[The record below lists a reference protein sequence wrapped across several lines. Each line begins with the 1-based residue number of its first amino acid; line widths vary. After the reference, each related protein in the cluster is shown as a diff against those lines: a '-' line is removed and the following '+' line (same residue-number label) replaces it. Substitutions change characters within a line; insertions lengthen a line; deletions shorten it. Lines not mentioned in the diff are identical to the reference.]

1 MSNHQLIPLN
11 RLIVSRPNVRRT
23 DRKAEIDALA
33 SSITAHGLLQNLT
46 VSPTET
52 DKFEVIAGGRRLAAL
67 KSLAKSGAIAR
78 DFAVPCQIIES
89 DGASEVSL
97 AENVQRVAMDAMDEV
112 EAFSALAD
120 AGQSVE
126 DIARRFGIGAR
137 HVEQRLALAALSPK
151 IKAAYRRGDVTLDAA
166 RAFCLVD
173 DHPKQ
178 EAVFKSLSKP
188 ITHPGSVRSQLMQ
201 GRMRHTDRLARFV
214 GLEAY
219 EAAGGTLKRD
229 LFETDGIYV
238 DDPALINKLAHDR
251 LDAVRD
257 DALSQ
262 GWAWVEVNINQHRFE
277 SAYGARL
284 RPTQRA
290 MTEEARLADLRAA
303 GVTAATMTRMANDG
317 EVVRLARGLYQ
328 LAGAEL
334 DAQHSVAE
342 AATRVPKGVICLTSA
357 LAFHGL
363 TDQLPRK
370 VWIAIGVS
378 DWAPEPSS
386 PPLRIVRMTG
396 ALLGDSVET
405 HTIEG
410 VNVKVFGVA
419 KTVADCFRHRRSVG
433 LSVAL
438 EGLQETLRQR
448 KVTPGA
454 MSRQASKSGV
464 ATVMRP
470 YLEALTANA

>member
-1 MSNHQLIPLN
+1 MP
-11 RLIVSRPNVRRT
+11 RVSQQRP
-23 DRKAEIDALA
+23 I
-33 SSITAHGLLQNLT
+33 AHKL
-46 VSPTET
+46 
-52 DKFEVIAGGRRLAAL
+52 
-67 KSLAKSGAIAR
+67 
-78 DFAVPCQIIES
+78 
-89 DGASEVSL
+89 
-97 AENVQRVAMDAMDEV
+97 
-112 EAFSALAD
+112 LAD
-120 AGQSVE
+120 
-126 DIARRFGIGAR
+126 
-137 HVEQRLALAALSPK
+137 
-151 IKAAYRRGDVTLDAA
+151 RG
-166 RAFCLVD
+166 
-173 DHPKQ
+173 
-178 EAVFKSLSKP
+178 
-188 ITHPGSVRSQLMQ
+188 M
-201 GRMRHTDRLARFV
+201 
-214 GLEAY
+214 
-219 EAAGGTLKRD
+219 
-229 LFETDGIYV
+229 
-238 DDPALINKLAHDR
+238 
-251 LDAVRD
+251 
-257 DALSQ
+257 
-262 GWAWVEVNINQHRFE
+262 
-277 SAYGARL
+277 
-284 RPTQRA
+284 
-290 MTEEARLADLRAA
+290 ARLADLRAA

-334 DAQHSVAE
+334 DAQHSLAE